1 MSGPP
6 PAASTARRPQVGRIA
21 LGLLLVL
28 VGAAWLGEATGAFEV
43 PWELVL
49 PGGLVAVGLALVWL
63 GLRGASSGTLVLLGF
78 VLTGLLSVGG
88 VDLALQGGMGART
101 VAPRSGADLHDRYD
115 LAVGSLE
122 LDLTGLVGAE
132 GVALRNERVEA
143 NVGIG
148 ELVVI
153 VPEGWR
159 GTAHGE
165 AGIGEVRFLDEE
177 RAGFGAEAR
186 LVEDGPVAPGQAP
199 LFLHLEL
206 SVGIG
211 EIEVRRG

>member
-6 PAASTARRPQVGRIA
+6 PASTARRPQVGRIA

-28 VGAAWLGEATGAFEV
+28 VGATWLGEATGAFEV

-78 VLTGLLSVGG
+78 LLTALLSVGG
-88 VDLALQGGMGART
+88 VDLALRGGVGARA
-101 VAPRSGADLHDRYD
+101 VAPRLGTDLHDRYD
-115 LAVGSLE
+115 LAVGSLQ
-122 LDLTGLVGAE
+122 LDLTDLAGDE
-132 GVALRNERVEA
+132 GVALRDDRVEA

-148 ELVVI
+148 QLVVI

-165 AGIGEVRFLDEE
+165 AGIGEVRLLDEE
-177 RAGFGAEAR
+177 RSGFGAETR